1 MFNKLGTTHIR
12 NYIRDHIDMTK
23 WGQHILGATSGTTSG
38 TMLIQQ
44 MGDNTYQGLHQG
56 HGYDKLGT
64 TQVQ

>member
-1 MFNKLGTTHIR
+1 
-12 NYIRDHIDMTK
+12 MTK

-44 MGDNTYQGLHQG
+44 MEDNTYQGLHQG
-56 HGYDKLGT
+56 QHGYDKLGT